1 MVVEVTE
8 ESDEAERVGQHNH
21 VHGVREVTVSK
32 QVVGG
37 VDGYREKLELEGRQ
51 VNKQVLKVKS
61 REFDTHTLG
70 SKQNA
75 VFTVGGTDIAMEA
88 VKYVRACHSKSEE

>member
-61 REFDTHTLG
+61 REFDTHTHSDQNRMQYLLWEELT
-70 SKQNA
+70 SPWKQ
-75 VFTVGGTDIAMEA
+75 
-88 VKYVRACHSKSEE
+88 